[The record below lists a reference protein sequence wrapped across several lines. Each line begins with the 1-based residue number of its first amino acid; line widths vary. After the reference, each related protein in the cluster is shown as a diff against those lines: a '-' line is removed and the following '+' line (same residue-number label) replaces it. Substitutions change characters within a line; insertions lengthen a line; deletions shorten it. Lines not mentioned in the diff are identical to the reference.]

1 MKAIFE
7 NQYIQS
13 KAMIREYAGK
23 IVIRKYKKKACFVA
37 ALGLVL
43 LLISLLNQNLIMTG
57 VAAACT
63 IICIAVILFLPG
75 LFVKEIEKNTTFL
88 NGKEQPESLL
98 RFGDK
103 IVITEGA
110 AKMEFQY
117 SQIMKLMESTNLYCL
132 MLNDTNGVIVKKD
145 CFIKGDYPQC
155 TRGHMP
161 ESSYLLRFLR
171 SLRFTY
177 IQYAHLIG
185 LEIIANSY
193 FQVVESE
200 ATDMCRGKAES
211 GQRTGRTLDLL
222 TTHHPE
228 HICGYQT
235 MCIFVH

>member
-88 NGKEQPESLL
+88 NGDVYKRQLSYRVPENFTILL
-98 RFGDK
+98 
-103 IVITEGA
+103 ITT
-110 AKMEFQY
+110 
-117 SQIMKLMESTNLYCL
+117 I
-132 MLNDTNGVIVKKD
+132 
-145 CFIKGDYPQC
+145 
-155 TRGHMP
+155 
-161 ESSYLLRFLR
+161 
-171 SLRFTY
+171 
-177 IQYAHLIG
+177 
-185 LEIIANSY
+185 
-193 FQVVESE
+193 
-200 ATDMCRGKAES
+200 
-211 GQRTGRTLDLL
+211 
-222 TTHHPE
+222 
-228 HICGYQT
+228 
-235 MCIFVH
+235 

>member
-1 MKAIFE
+1 MSHLDDIYPVVMPCA
-7 NQYIQS
+7 
-13 KAMIREYAGK
+13 
-23 IVIRKYKKKACFVA
+23 
-37 ALGLVL
+37 
-43 LLISLLNQNLIMTG
+43 SLYTG
-57 VAAACT
+57 VT
-63 IICIAVILFLPG
+63 H
-75 LFVKEIEKNTTFL
+75 
-88 NGKEQPESLL
+88 
-98 RFGDK
+98 
-103 IVITEGA
+103 
-110 AKMEFQY
+110 
-117 SQIMKLMESTNLYCL
+117 
-132 MLNDTNGVIVKKD
+132 GV
-145 CFIKGDYPQC
+145 YPQC

-235 MCIFVH
+235 MCTFVH